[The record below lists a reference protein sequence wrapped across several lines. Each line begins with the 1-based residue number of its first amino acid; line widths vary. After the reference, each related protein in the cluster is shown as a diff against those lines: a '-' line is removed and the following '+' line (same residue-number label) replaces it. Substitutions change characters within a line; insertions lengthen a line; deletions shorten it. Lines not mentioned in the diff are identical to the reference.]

1 MIRYYI
7 NPNIKK
13 GTIHKDIYG
22 HFAEH
27 LGHCVYGGLFVGKDS
42 PIPNTNGMRNDVV
55 EALKEIRI
63 PVLRWP
69 GGCFADEYHWKDGI
83 GPLEARKKMINTNWG
98 GLVED
103 NSFGT
108 HEFMELCRQL
118 GCDAYVN
125 GNLGSGSVQ
134 EMSEWM
140 EYMTFDGASPM
151 SELRRQNGA
160 AEPWKVAY
168 FAVGNENWGGGGNMT
183 ADYYADLYRRY
194 ATFLK
199 HFPNGKHPEWDKTF
213 KIACGP
219 NADDYSWMET
229 VLKKSGAYI
238 DGISL
243 HYYTVPFDWNIH
255 GSATDFDEETWYR
268 TLKNTLVMES
278 LLTNHIAIMDA
289 YDREHRI
296 KLIVDEW
303 GTWYDTEPGRNPGF
317 LYQQNTMRDAMVAGI
332 NLNLFN
338 KHCGRIRMTN
348 IAQIANVLQSMVLTE
363 DEKMVLTPSYYV
375 FKMYR
380 EHQNA
385 ELVDSY
391 LESPETGMGG
401 YKVPQVLE
409 SCSMKDDVL
418 NITLNNLSLKEEAI
432 LDVFTPVYEDTAEY
446 MAQDSVI
453 RGEILTG
460 AMNMHNTFENQN
472 QISSEEFTR
481 YKTTATGIQITLPP
495 CSIVSIWINLKNKNE
510 GKTKK

>member
-13 GTIHKDIYG
+13 GRIHKDIYG

-27 LGHCVYGGLFVGKDS
+27 LGHCIYGGLFVGKNS
-42 PIPNTNGMRNDVV
+42 PIPNTDGMRNDVV
-55 EALKEIRI
+55 DALKEIHI

-69 GGCFADEYHWKDGI
+69 GGCFADEYHWMDGV
-83 GPLEARKKMINTNWG
+83 GPLEARKRMINSNWG

-134 EMSEWM
+134 EMSSWI
-140 EYMTFDGASPM
+140 EYMTYDGASPM

-160 AEPWKVAY
+160 EEPWRVAY

-194 ATFLK
+194 AAFLK
-199 HFPNGKHPEWDKTF
+199 HYPNGKHPEWDRTF

-219 NADDYSWMET
+219 NAEDYRWMET
-229 VLKKSGAYI
+229 VLKKAGAYM

-268 TLKNTLVMES
+268 TLKNTLVMET
-278 LLTNHIAIMDA
+278 LLTNHIALMDA
-289 YDREHRI
+289 FDHERRI

-303 GTWYDTEPGRNPGF
+303 GTWYDVEPGTNPGF

-338 KHCGRIRMTN
+338 KHCSRIRMTN
-348 IAQIANVLQSMVLTE
+348 IAQLANVLQSMVLTDGE
-363 DEKMVLTPSYYV
+363 RMILTPSYYV

-385 ELVDSY
+385 ELVASD
-391 LESPETGMGG
+391 LESPGTGTGG
-401 YKVPQVLE
+401 YDVPQVIE
-409 SCSMKDDVL
+409 SCSVKDHVL
-418 NITLNNLSLKEEAI
+418 HMTLNNLSLKDDAV
-432 LDVFTPVYEDTAEY
+432 LDTVITPVMKDVTGDT
-446 MAQDSVI
+446 QTDGLLSCRTV

-460 AMNMHNTFENQN
+460 GMKLYNTFEHPDQLLPG
-472 QISSEEFTR
+472 EFTG
-481 YKTTATGIQITLPP
+481 YQMTAGGIRITLPP
-495 CSIVSIWINLKNKNE
+495 CSIVSLQIQL
-510 GKTKK
+510 

>member
-13 GTIHKDIYG
+13 GRIHKDIYG

-27 LGHCVYGGLFVGKDS
+27 LGHCIYGGLFVGKNS

-55 EALKEIRI
+55 NALKEIHI

-69 GGCFADEYHWKDGI
+69 GGCFADEYHWRDGV
-83 GPLEARKKMINTNWG
+83 GPLEARKRMINSNWG

-134 EMSEWM
+134 EMSGWI
-140 EYMTFDGASPM
+140 EYMTYDGASPM

-160 AEPWKVAY
+160 EEPWRVAY

-194 ATFLK
+194 AAFLK
-199 HFPNGKHPEWDKTF
+199 HYPNGKHPEWDRTF

-219 NADDYSWMET
+219 NAEDYRWMET
-229 VLKKSGAYI
+229 VLKKAGAYM

-268 TLKNTLVMES
+268 TLKNTLVMET
-278 LLTNHIAIMDA
+278 LLTNHIALMDA
-289 YDREHRI
+289 FDHERRI

-303 GTWYDTEPGRNPGF
+303 GTWYDVEPGTNPGF

-338 KHCGRIRMTN
+338 KHCSRIRMTN
-348 IAQIANVLQSMVLTE
+348 IAQLANVLQSMVLTDGE
-363 DEKMVLTPSYYV
+363 RMILTPSYYV

-385 ELVDSY
+385 ELVASD
-391 LESPETGMGG
+391 LESPGTGTGG
-401 YKVPQVLE
+401 YDVPQVIE
-409 SCSMKDDVL
+409 SCSVKDHVL
-418 NITLNNLSLKEEAI
+418 HMTLNNLSLKDDAV
-432 LDVFTPVYEDTAEY
+432 LDTVITPVMKDVTGDT
-446 MAQDSVI
+446 QTDGLLSCRTV

-460 AMNMHNTFENQN
+460 DMKLYNTFEHPDQLLPG
-472 QISSEEFTR
+472 EFTG
-481 YKTTATGIQITLPP
+481 YQMTAGGIRITLPP
-495 CSIVSIWINLKNKNE
+495 CSIVSLQIQL
-510 GKTKK
+510 

>member
-27 LGHCVYGGLFVGKDS
+27 LGRCIYGGLFVGRDS
-42 PIPNTNGMRNDVV
+42 PVPNTNGMRNDVV
-55 EALKEIRI
+55 DALKEIRI

-83 GPLEARKKMINTNWG
+83 GPQTKRKKMINTNWG

-118 GCDAYVN
+118 DCDAYVN
-125 GNLGSGSVQ
+125 GNLGSGSVR

-140 EYMTFDGASPM
+140 EYMTFDGKSPM
-151 SELRRQNGA
+151 SELRCQNGA
-160 AEPWKVAY
+160 SQPWKVAY

-194 ATFLK
+194 AAFLK
-199 HFPNGKHPEWDKTF
+199 YFPNQKHPEWGRTF

-219 NADDYSWMET
+219 NADDYHWMET
-229 VLKKSGAYI
+229 VLKKAGAYL

-243 HYYTVPFDWNIH
+243 HYYTVPFDWEMH
-255 GSATDFDEETWYR
+255 GSATDFDEKTWYR
-268 TLKNTLVMES
+268 TLKNTLVMEK
-278 LLTNHIAIMDA
+278 LLTNHTAIMDA
-289 YDREHRI
+289 YDQEHRI

-303 GTWYDTEPGRNPGF
+303 GTWYDPEPGTNPGF

-338 KHCGRIRMTN
+338 KHCGRIQMAN
-348 IAQIANVLQSMVLTE
+348 IAQLANVLQSMLLT
-363 DEKMVLTPSYYV
+363 DGDKMVLTPSYYV

-391 LESPETGMGG
+391 LESPETGMGE
-401 YKVPQVLE
+401 YEIPQVIE
-409 SCSMKDDVL
+409 SCSIKNHIL
-418 NITLNNLSLKEEAI
+418 NMTLNNLSLKENVT
-432 LDVFTPVYEDTAEY
+432 LDVVMTPLFIDHEVTEYKGDAPYEF
-446 MAQDSVI
+446 I
-453 RGEILTG
+453 HGEILTG

-472 QISSEEFTR
+472 QIQPVEFMGYQTVR
-481 YKTTATGIQITLPP
+481 GRLQITMPP
-495 CSIVSIWINLKNKNE
+495 CSVVSLQIKL
-510 GKTKK
+510 

>member
-27 LGHCVYGGLFVGKDS
+27 LGHCIYGGLFVGKDS

-55 EALKEIRI
+55 DALKEIHI

-69 GGCFADEYHWKDGI
+69 GGCFADEYHWMDGI
-83 GPLEARKKMINTNWG
+83 GPLETRKRMINSNWG

-134 EMSEWM
+134 EMSGWM

-151 SELRRQNGA
+151 AELRRANGA
-160 AEPWKVAY
+160 DEPWRVAY

-194 ATFLK
+194 ASFLK
-199 HFPNGKHPEWDKTF
+199 HYPNGKHPEWDRTF

-219 NADDYSWMET
+219 NAEDYCWMET
-229 VLKKSGAYI
+229 LLKKAGAYM

-268 TLKNTLVMES
+268 TLKNTLVMET
-278 LLTNHIAIMDA
+278 LLTNHIALMDA
-289 YDREHRI
+289 FDHDRRI

-303 GTWYDTEPGRNPGF
+303 GTWYDVEPGTNPGF

-338 KHCGRIRMTN
+338 KHCSRIRMTN
-348 IAQIANVLQSMVLTE
+348 IAQLANVLQSMVLT
-363 DEKMVLTPSYYV
+363 DGEKMLLTPSYYV

-385 ELVDSY
+385 ELVASN
-391 LESPETGMGG
+391 LESKRTGMGG
-401 YKVPQVLE
+401 YDVPQVIE
-409 SCSMKDDVL
+409 SCSVKDRVL
-418 NITLNNLSLKEEAI
+418 HMTLNNLSLKEDAV
-432 LDVFTPVYEDTAEY
+432 LDTIITPVMTDVTGDT
-446 MAQDSVI
+446 QTDRLQSCRII

-460 AMNMHNTFENQN
+460 GMNLHNTFEHPDRFLP
-472 QISSEEFTR
+472 SEFTG
-481 YKTTATGIQITLPP
+481 YQMTAGGIQITLPP
-495 CSIVSIWINLKNKNE
+495 CSIVSLQIQL
-510 GKTKK
+510 

>member
-42 PIPNTNGMRNDVV
+42 PVPNTNGMRNDVV
-55 EALKEIRI
+55 EALKELRI

-83 GPLEARKKMINTNWG
+83 GPLEKRKRMINTNWG

-140 EYMTFDGASPM
+140 EYMTFDGDSPM
-151 SELRRQNGA
+151 SEQRRKNGA
-160 AEPWKVAY
+160 AQPWKVAY

-199 HFPNGKHPEWDKTF
+199 HFPNPDHPEWDRTF

-219 NADDYSWMET
+219 NADDYGWMET
-229 VLKKSGAYI
+229 LLKKAGAYM

-243 HYYTVPFDWNIH
+243 HYYTVPFDWTVH
-255 GSATDFDEETWYR
+255 GSSTEFDEETWYR
-268 TLKNTLVMES
+268 TLQNTLVMKT
-278 LLTNHIAIMDA
+278 LLANHTAVMDA
-289 YDREHRI
+289 FDREHRI

-303 GTWYDTEPGRNPGF
+303 GTWYDPEPGTNPGF
-317 LYQQNTMRDAMVAGI
+317 LYQQNTMRDAMIAGI

-338 KHCGRIRMTN
+338 KHCGRIRMAN
-348 IAQIANVLQSMVLTE
+348 IAQIANVLQSMVLT
-363 DEKMVLTPSYYV
+363 DNEKMVLTPSYHV

-385 ELVDSY
+385 ELVDSF
-391 LESPETGMGG
+391 LESPNIGMGG
-401 YKVPQVLE
+401 YEVPQVME
-409 SCSMKDDVL
+409 SCSIKDNTL
-418 NITLNNLSLKEEAI
+418 YLTLNNLSLKDDAV
-432 LDVFTPVYEDTAEY
+432 LDVIMTPLLAEQEKKGY
-446 MAQDSVI
+446 VPESVH
-453 RGEILTG
+453 GEILTG
-460 AMNMHNTFENQN
+460 GMNAHNTFEQPDR
-472 QISSEEFTR
+472 IFPVEFTGYHIAEGR
-481 YKTTATGIQITLPP
+481 MEITLPP
-495 CSIVSIWINLKNKNE
+495 CCVATIQVEL
-510 GKTKK
+510 

>member
-7 NPNIKK
+7 NPNVKK

-27 LGHCVYGGLFVGKDS
+27 LGHCIYGGLFVGKDS

-55 EALKEIRI
+55 DALKEIHI

-83 GPLEARKKMINTNWG
+83 GPQEFRKRMINTNWG

-151 SELRRQNGA
+151 SELRCKNGA
-160 AEPWKVAY
+160 VDPWKVAY

-194 ATFLK
+194 ATFLR
-199 HFPNGKHPEWDKTF
+199 HYPNKKHPEWDKTF

-219 NADDYSWMET
+219 NAEDYGWMET
-229 VLKKSGAYI
+229 VLKKSGAYM

-268 TLKNTLVMES
+268 TLKNTLVMET

-289 YDREHRI
+289 FDQERRI

-303 GTWYDTEPGRNPGF
+303 GTWYDVEPGTNPGF

-338 KHCGRIRMTN
+338 KHCSRIRMAN
-348 IAQIANVLQSMVLTE
+348 IAQIANVLQSMVLT
-363 DEKMVLTPSYYV
+363 DGEKMILTPSYYV

-401 YKVPQVLE
+401 YEVPQVIE
-409 SCSMKDDVL
+409 SCSLKDHVL
-418 NITLNNLSLKEEAI
+418 NITLNNLSLKEDAI
-432 LDVFTPVYEDTAEY
+432 LDVVITPVMTNVMEDAEEN
-446 MAQDSVI
+446 MPDIPCSVI

-460 AMNMHNTFENQN
+460 AMNVHNTFENQT
-472 QISSEEFTR
+472 QILPEEFTGYQNAAR
-481 YKTTATGIQITLPP
+481 GIQVTLPP
-495 CSIVSIWINLKNKNE
+495 CSIISLQIKL
-510 GKTKK
+510 